1 MAVFVLEDLQGSCE
15 VVLFPKMF
23 DRCINMLEEDAIVF
37 VKGKID
43 TSREN
48 PNLLCDTMMAHEGI
62 EEKLGARVVIDMDKD
77 DVTEERIARIQSIC
91 TSHKGKSNLCLN
103 VKVPSGH
110 RIAMVADR
118 KFCVKADTDFV
129 LKLREAV
136 KPGVVE
142 LKRK

>member
-1 MAVFVLEDLQGSCE
+1 VFVLEDLQGSCE
-15 VVLFPKMF
+15 VVMFPRIFERYLGKV
-23 DRCINMLEEDAIVF
+23 EEDAIVF
-37 VKGKID
+37 VRGKVD

-48 PNLLCDTMMAHEGI
+48 PNLLCEQLMDHEGI

-77 DVTEERIARIQSIC
+77 DVTEERISRIQSIC
-91 TSHKGKSNLCLN
+91 TSHKGKSNICLN